1 MRLRLILRTLAASPW
16 LTAFK
21 VLALGLGLAVGSF
34 LLMRVAHDHS
44 VDRCFP
50 DYERIYQLW
59 ATARDEEKGMEQRMQ
74 VMPIGD
80 FANQMR
86 EKLADY
92 IEISTVVSTGL
103 TGDLTTDTGV
113 TDIMTMRTVDRYF
126 FDTFGLETPTGRRYA
141 DDVGVKALWFNDEEA
156 RHFFG
161 NDSVAGHDV
170 TITGMMPGKAMGTFA
185 TIPEEST
192 LSELMII
199 CQDPTREPDYGR
211 IYVKMKKGADVK
223 AFNREIQ
230 KIWQGIRPDT
240 ETIKLMIEA
249 APLTDTFHADE
260 KIQLITLTMSA
271 LAMLVILVTA
281 MNYVLLSLAS
291 LRRRA
296 KTVGVQKCNGAS
308 GLSIAMDFA
317 AETALLML
325 ASLVVVAAVFYASER
340 WFADTL
346 GYSVTQ
352 YVSTSRLWVLGVVM
366 AVVFTVSAIIPGV
379 MMARIPAAQAFRRFR
394 QKRGGWK
401 TALLTLEIAAT
412 AFVLGLTAV
421 VMRQY
426 SYITESDRGFNLD
439 RLVHVGV
446 GMGQSAR
453 ELNSFVRNL
462 PYVEGI
468 SWSTDPPGIS
478 GDDQYEEFHLAD
490 ATSVYA
496 VHPIVQTSFFRFFS
510 IPLIAGKVE
519 GVALREVSWSWRSGE
534 ERAIADV
541 AVTRSFASDVLHCTP
556 EEAIGKQISDG
567 LPGDDYYQPMNIV
580 AVCEDV
586 KYGGYFAP
594 DRPVVFRMY
603 SEDIFGRMMVRL
615 QEPFEANLDRLRRD
629 IDAQFSDNNISVN
642 TYEEMMREPYVE
654 INSFRI
660 LAIISTVMILLI
672 GAMGLLAYLRD
683 EVARRTKEIAIRKI
697 NGASATDIVE
707 MLAISVVKV
716 AVPATALGGI
726 GAWLVARRWM
736 EQFADTIGSGVAEIC
751 AAALALLMTI
761 TAAVALMA
769 LRTALANP
777 TDSLRSE

>member
-141 DDVGVKALWFNDEEA
+141 DDVGVKALWFNDDEA

-170 TITGMMPGKAMGTFA
+170 TITGMMPGKAMGTFE

-240 ETIKLMIEA
+240 ETIKLVIEA

-260 KIQLITLTMSA
+260 KIQLITLAMSV
-271 LAMLVILVTA
+271 LAGLVIFVTA

-325 ASLVVVAAVFYASER
+325 ASLMVVAAVFYASER
-340 WFADTL
+340 GFADTL

-352 YVSTSRLWVLGVVM
+352 YVSTSRLWVLGAVM
-366 AVVFTVSAIIPGV
+366 AVVFAVSAIVPGV
-379 MMARIPAAQAFRRFR
+379 MMAHIPAAQAFRRFR

-401 TALLTLEIAAT
+401 TALLALEIAAT
-412 AFVLGLTAV
+412 AFALGLTAV

-426 SYITESDRGFNLD
+426 SYITESDRGFNTD

-496 VHPIVQTSFFRFFS
+496 VHPIVQTSFFRFFN

-541 AVTRSFASDVLHCTP
+541 AVTRSFVTDMLHCTP

-660 LAIISTVMILLI
+660 LAIISSVMILLI

-683 EVARRTKEIAIRKI
+683 EVARRTKEVAIRKI
-697 NGASATDIVE
+697 NGASTADIVE
-707 MLAISVVKV
+707 MLAMSVVKV

-736 EQFADTIGSGVAEIC
+736 EQFADTADSGVAEIC

-769 LRTALANP
+769 LRTALTNP